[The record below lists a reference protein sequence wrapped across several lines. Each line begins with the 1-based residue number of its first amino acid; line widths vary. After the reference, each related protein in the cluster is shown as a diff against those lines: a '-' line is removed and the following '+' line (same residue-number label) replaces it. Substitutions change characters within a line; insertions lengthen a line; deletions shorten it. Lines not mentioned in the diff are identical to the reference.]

1 MRYLE
6 YLTETKE
13 VFEQMSVCS
22 ESIELSLELLIKAVE
37 NQKTILLC
45 GNGGS
50 AADAQ
55 HWAAELIG
63 VFRGNGKPIR
73 AISLTTDTSVVS
85 SIANDISW
93 NDVYSRQ
100 LLAHGGIGDVLIAIS
115 TSGNSSNVLSAIKI
129 AKELGM
135 FSILVSGGSG
145 GQMKEVANISIIVPS
160 NRTEIIQHAHV
171 TIGHYL
177 TGALADRF
185 R

>member
-1 MRYLE
+1 MNYLE
-6 YLTETKE
+6 YLTETKQ
-13 VFEQMSVCS
+13 VFEHMDECS
-22 ESIELSLELLIKAVE
+22 ESIELSLELLISAVE

-55 HWAAELIG
+55 HWAAELMGI
-63 VFRGNGKPIR
+63 FRGNGKPIR

-100 LLAHGGIGDVLIAIS
+100 LLAHGNIGDVLIAIS
-115 TSGNSSNVLSAIKI
+115 TSGNSSNVLSAIQT
-129 AKELGM
+129 ARELGM
-135 FSILVSGGSG
+135 LSILVSGGNG
-145 GQMKEVANISIIVPS
+145 GKMKEFSNVSIIVPS
-160 NRTEIIQHAHV
+160 SRTEIIQHAHL

>member
-1 MRYLE
+1 MKYLE

-13 VFEQMSVCS
+13 VFDQMAVCS
-22 ESIELSLELLIKAVE
+22 ENIELSLELLIKAVE
-37 NQKTILLC
+37 NQNKILLC

-55 HWAAELIG
+55 HWAAELMG
-63 VFRGNGKPIR
+63 VFRGNGKPIK

-93 NDVYSRQ
+93 NEVYSRQ
-100 LLAHGGIGDVLIAIS
+100 LLAHGSPGDILIAIS
-115 TSGNSSNVLSAIKI
+115 TSGNSPNVFRAIET

-135 FSILVSGGSG
+135 FSILVSGCRG
-145 GQMKEVANISIIVPS
+145 GKMKELSSVSIIVPS
-160 NRTEIIQHAHV
+160 SRTEIIQHAHL